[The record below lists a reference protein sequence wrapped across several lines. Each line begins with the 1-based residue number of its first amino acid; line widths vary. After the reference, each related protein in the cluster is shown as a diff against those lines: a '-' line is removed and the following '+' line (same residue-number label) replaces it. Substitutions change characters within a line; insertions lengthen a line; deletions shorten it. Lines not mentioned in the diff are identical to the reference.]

1 MKSGVRG
8 DKGLSLDGFCRFH
21 ANAVSCSESDW
32 RFNLFKLAVGLRLAS
47 CPDQEGIEM
56 IDNISLGNPAN
67 STIQFEGVW
76 EDLQEQGAMLAGK
89 RVRIT
94 IIDEPTN
101 PVSASP
107 SVNTAMLEALQG
119 IEEIT
124 KQMQPKKDLKDYLRD
139 AREGAMYG
147 IAE

>member
-1 MKSGVRG
+1 M
-8 DKGLSLDGFCRFH
+8 
-21 ANAVSCSESDW
+21 
-32 RFNLFKLAVGLRLAS
+32 
-47 CPDQEGIEM
+47 
-56 IDNISLGNPAN
+56 
-67 STIQFEGVW
+67 
-76 EDLQEQGAMLAGK
+76 AGK